1 MQLKTGKIE
10 VIASKIVLINE
21 AQTTP
26 MIIDD
31 NTDALEDTRLKYRYL
46 DLRRPCMQE
55 ILHTRAKIVK
65 AVHEY
70 LRKDKRVEKY
80 EIDIYND
87 GATIVKLKEE

>member
-1 MQLKTGKIE
+1 MERTNNPFYYYYE
-10 VIASKIVLINE
+10 
-21 AQTTP
+21 T
-26 MIIDD
+26 IDLHGL
-31 NTDALEDTRLKYRYL
+31 DALTALIKVNEYGIIIVDGKGSGVLK
-46 DLRRPCMQE
+46 
-55 ILHTRAKIVK
+55 K

>member
-1 MQLKTGKIE
+1 MERTNNPFYYYYE
-10 VIASKIVLINE
+10 
-21 AQTTP
+21 T
-26 MIIDD
+26 IDLHGL
-31 NTDALEDTRLKYRYL
+31 DALTALIKVNEFINDNIKLKKY
-46 DLRRPCMQE
+46 CIIIVHGKGSG
-55 ILHTRAKIVK
+55 ILKK